1 NTRKKAAS
9 ATHGNGLRPAKT
21 LVGTTGFELCLV
33 PSLPWLRPCW
43 WNAGARVASISA
55 VRRELY
61 SEYLTALNHARHT
74 FGRHTSKR
82 RSDPNRGV
90 ESHDAFAPCYALRHQ
105 LTITAPART
114 VTRSEA
120 AFQSLRTLRDL
131 TVAGS
136 ARETPAYAEATTRF
150 MNDLDGLR
158 ASMRADLGIADE

>member
-1 NTRKKAAS
+1 MTPTALLAERSRASRERAA
-9 ATHGNGLRPAKT
+9 N
-21 LVGTTGFELCLV
+21 
-33 PSLPWLRPCW
+33 
-43 WNAGARVASISA
+43 ISA

-105 LTITAPART
+105 LAITAPAGT

-150 MNDLDGLR
+150 MNDLDELR
-158 ASMRADLGIADE
+158 ASMRADLGIADG